1 MFLPGFFIIIS
12 SRSSLA
18 DEGVNIYVC
27 RERERERKRESTSL
41 LFAQPVCVCAAPCRA
56 IDQGVRVKIC
66 KTAPRT
72 SIDAASDFY
81 GKDCARLPPFAAPP
95 GRLFYER
102 RVTHA
107 VDHFALN
114 KDIFGASPQATIK
127 VVESPCHH

>member
-1 MFLPGFFIIIS
+1 
-12 SRSSLA
+12 
-18 DEGVNIYVC
+18 VY
-27 RERERERKRESTSL
+27 
-41 LFAQPVCVCAAPCRA
+41 VCAAPCRA

-81 GKDCARLPPFAAPP
+81 GKDCAGLPPFEAPP

-127 VVESPCHH
+127 GGSISMLLLIFL